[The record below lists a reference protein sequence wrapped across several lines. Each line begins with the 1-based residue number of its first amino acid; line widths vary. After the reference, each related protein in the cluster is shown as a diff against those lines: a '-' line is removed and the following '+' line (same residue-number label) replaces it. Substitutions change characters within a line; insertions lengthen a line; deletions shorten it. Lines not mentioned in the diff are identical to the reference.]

1 MRKKQSFL
9 DEKTSKRKFDAF
21 NIISNMM
28 FIGLLVLF
36 IFVLSK
42 CISDMINAE
51 NPSGLVVPLI
61 MRLCAILLTILPY
74 VISRIC
80 KLNYPKIVMIMY
92 YLFLFLSLYL
102 GTFLGLYIQTPL
114 YNRFVHAYGG
124 LFLGIISMFIVRLIN
139 KDRTKR
145 LHPMLVF
152 LFVFV
157 FSMGVEACWEIWEF
171 TGDKIFGLNMQVFMK
186 DGIELVGREALKDT
200 MFDII
205 CNSIGAIIGAT
216 ICAISSYKFSDFI
229 DYFKITKKDNKKS
242 TEIEEIEE

>member
-36 IFVLSK
+36 IIVLSK

-51 NPSGLVVPLI
+51 NPSDFVVPLI
-61 MRLCAILLTILPY
+61 MRLCAIILTILPY
-74 VISRIC
+74 VIARIC

-102 GTFLGLYIQTPL
+102 GTFLGIYVKAPL
-114 YNRFVHAYGG
+114 YNRIVHSYGG
-124 LFLGIISMFIVRLIN
+124 LFLGIISMFFVRLIN
-139 KDRTKR
+139 KDRTEN

-157 FSMGVEACWEIWEF
+157 FSMGFEACWEIWEF
-171 TGDKIFGLNMQVFMK
+171 TGDKIFGLNMQIFMK
-186 DGIELVGREALKDT
+186 DGVELVGREALKDT

-205 CNSIGAIIGAT
+205 CNFIGAIISAT
-216 ICAISSYKFSDFI
+216 ICAVSSCKFSDYI
-229 DYFKITKKDNKKS
+229 DYFKITKKENKKS

>member
-9 DEKTSKRKFDAF
+9 DEKSKKRKFDAF
-21 NIISNMM
+21 NIISNMI

-36 IFVLSK
+36 IIVLSK

-51 NPSGLVVPLI
+51 NPSDFVVPLL
-61 MRLCAILLTILPY
+61 MRISAIILTVLPY
-74 VISRIC
+74 IISKIF
-80 KLNYPKIVMIMY
+80 KLNYPKIVIIMY

-102 GTFLGLYIQTPL
+102 GTFLGLYIQAPL

-124 LFLGIISMFIVRLIN
+124 LFLGIISMFFVRLIN
-139 KDRTKR
+139 KDRTKN

-157 FSMGVEACWEIWEF
+157 FSMGMEACWEIWEF

-186 DGIELVGREALKDT
+186 DGVELVGREALKDT

-205 CNSIGAIIGAT
+205 CNSIGAIMGAT
-216 ICAISSYKFSDFI
+216 ICAISSYKFNDYI
-229 DYFKITKKDNKKS
+229 DYFKITKKEIKKS